1 MSAALKILALQNG
14 PLEENA
20 YLLYME
26 GASQGVLVDPG
37 SEPERLIREIDR
49 LKLGV
54 ALILATH
61 GHFDHV
67 GAVEAMK
74 KRYHAPFAACRED
87 EPVMKGSAGLALT
100 LGLGQAVLPVI
111 DQALADGQAISA
123 AGVELKVLAT
133 PGHTPG
139 GCCFY
144 HAASASLFSGDT
156 LFEGSVGRH
165 DLPGGDH
172 AALKLSLQEK
182 VYTLPPETRVYP
194 GHGGPTRVG
203 QEARSNPFIRARG

>member
-1 MSAALKILALQNG
+1 MSAALKILSLQNG

-20 YLLYME
+20 YLLSME
-26 GASQGVLVDPG
+26 GATQGLLVDPG
-37 SEPERLIREIDR
+37 SEPERLIREIER
-49 LKLGV
+49 HHLGV

-74 KRYHAPFAACRED
+74 RHFKAPFAARAED
-87 EPVMKGSAGLALT
+87 QAVMQGSSHLAAT
-100 LGLGQAVLPVI
+100 LGLKQAQVPSI
-111 DQALADGQAISA
+111 DQGLADGQLVSA

-156 LFEGSVGRH
+156 LFEASVGRH
-165 DLPGGDH
+165 DLPGGDL
-172 AALKLSLQEK
+172 AALTRSLQEK

-203 QEARSNPFIRARG
+203 QEARSNPFIRARD